1 MHESKTSS
9 ALDRSVHVVVL
20 AGGIGSRF
28 WPVSTPTRPK
38 QLLPLVGSAPLIRE
52 TVERVLPLL
61 PRERIR
67 ILTGKRLAGPTLAA
81 LPHFLPEHLLLEPTA
96 KGTAPVLVWAA
107 HALVQ
112 EEPDAIMISLHAD
125 HHIAPAEAFRS
136 LLTGLAARA
145 RAEDRLFT
153 VGAVPDRAETG
164 YGYIRPG
171 ERLAGEPVV
180 HAVAR
185 FVEKPDPVTA
195 AAYVA
200 EGCLWN
206 TGIFVWRAALL
217 LDEVRR
223 HTPEIAQHL
232 RLLDAGDVAAFFSEV
247 PTLNIDPAVLER
259 SEHVAVAPATFSW
272 DDVGT
277 WDAIGRMRTP
287 DAAGNVS
294 VGDVQF
300 VESSDCVAW
309 AQDGTIVLFGTS
321 DLLVVRVGD
330 VTFVAPRE
338 RAEGLKSLLEHLPQ
352 RLREME

>member
-1 MHESKTSS
+1 M
-9 ALDRSVHVVVL
+9 VL

-38 QLLPLVGSAPLIRE
+38 QLLPLLGSTPLIRE
-52 TVERVLPLL
+52 TVERVLPML

-81 LPHFLPEHLLLEPTA
+81 LPQFLPDHLMLEPKA
-96 KGTAPVLVWAA
+96 KGTAPVLIWAA
-107 HALVQ
+107 HALVRQ
-112 EEPDAIMISLHAD
+112 DPDAIMISLHAD

-136 LLTGLAARA
+136 LLLGMAARA
-145 RAEDRLFT
+145 RAEDLLFT
-153 VGAVPDRAETG
+153 VGAVPDRPETG

-171 ERLAGEPVV
+171 ARLAGEPVA

-185 FVEKPDPVTA
+185 FVEKPDRA
-195 AAYVA
+195 AAEAYVA
-200 EGCLWN
+200 EGCFWN

-217 LDEVRR
+217 LEEVRR
-223 HTPEIAQHL
+223 HTPEIAQQLAH
-232 RLLDAGDVAAFFSEV
+232 LDADDVAAFFDRV

-259 SEHVAVAPATFSW
+259 SERVAVVPATFAW

-277 WDAIGRMRTP
+277 WDAIGRMRKA
-287 DAAGNVS
+287 DESGNVS
-294 VGDVQF
+294 VGDTHF

-309 AQDGTIVLFGTS
+309 AEDGSIVVFGAS
-321 DLLVVRVGD
+321 DLLVVRVGA

-338 RAEGLKSLLEHLPQ
+338 RAEALKALLARLPE
-352 RLREME
+352 RLRETE